1 MISDLGLCWN
11 NASVAGSEETVK
23 GVLPYVAPEVLR
35 GMPYTRACDVYSVGM
50 IMYELWSG
58 RPPFEEKD
66 YDVSLAVDICSGK
79 RFVVALGYV
88 SLDYLSDFVTH
99 TNDFYKQEF
108 VLKLPLIYPTIIPLL
123 CKHAGRKTLT

>member
-35 GMPYTRACDVYSVGM
+35 GMPYTRASDVYSVGM

-58 RPPFEEKD
+58 RPPFEEKP
-66 YDVSLAVDICSGK
+66 SAARKAISCC
-79 RFVVALGYV
+79 
-88 SLDYLSDFVTH
+88 
-99 TNDFYKQEF
+99 
-108 VLKLPLIYPTIIPLL
+108 LL
-123 CKHAGRKTLT
+123 TKA

>member
-11 NASVAGSEETVK
+11 NTSVAGNGKTTVK

-35 GMPYTRACDVYSVGM
+35 GKPYTRAADVYSVGM

-58 RPPFEEKD
+58 RPPLEEKD

-88 SLDYLSDFVTH
+88 SLDYLSDFVTQLQMIF
-99 TNDFYKQEF
+99 TN
-108 VLKLPLIYPTIIPLL
+108 
-123 CKHAGRKTLT
+123 RSSS